1 MELFHAVPW
10 SGMGREESFKPEVL
24 RQLRKLGGLSRRA
37 VADAVGVTQRTV
49 AYWESGQRNPEAR
62 QLHALVNFFKVDVHY
77 LTSRPRGS
85 TTLRDLRR
93 EAGFSSADHAAQAV
107 SGRKVM
113 RGISFDG
120 TKLLRLER
128 GLPVRGTACST
139 PEHAGRLAKALA
151 LVYKL
156 PEHVVVDAW
165 RRTRPD
171 EPAPVLPR
179 PGPRPERTTL
189 METWNSLND
198 RQRIYLEACFLQ
210 DTEEQ
215 QAERE
220 RHAHTG
226 QRRPAAEWRKMTLA
240 LYAPPEITGYSRLQ
254 ERLRDHGV
262 HDPGTGPSIAALNRR
277 GLITV
282 HHDTVTIPGAG
293 LIKRTRVEM
302 TKRGRAVARAGLGV
316 SRSQS
321 APAPMMSVWLWRT
334 LVRVAYASQHGG
346 DYDLVGRARLH
357 LTVKTGPGQEAP
369 SRGYLEHRLPDGATW
384 GRHAWYPSASGW
396 RHIADYLSQYREL
409 YPTVSTDGLEDL
421 IPPQYRT
428 PTVSGG
434 S

>member
-1 MELFHAVPW
+1 MELFHAVAW
-10 SGMGREESFKPEVL
+10 SLMGREESFKPDVL
-24 RQLRKLGGLSRRA
+24 RQLRELGGVSRRA
-37 VADAVGVTQRTV
+37 LADAVGVTQRTV
-49 AYWESGQRNPEAR
+49 AYWESGQRKPEAR
-62 QLHALVNFFKVDVHY
+62 QLHALLSFFKVDAHY
-77 LTSRPRGS
+77 VTNRPRGS
-85 TTLRDLRR
+85 VTLRDLRR
-93 EAGFSSADHAAQAV
+93 EAGFSNADEAAQAV

-113 RGISFDG
+113 RGISFDSA
-120 TKLLRLER
+120 KLLRLER
-128 GLPVRGTACST
+128 GLPVRGTVCST
-139 PEHAGRLAKALA
+139 PEHAGHLAKALA
-151 LVYKL
+151 LVYKV

-171 EPAPVLPR
+171 ESAPVLPR
-179 PGPRPERTTL
+179 PGPRAGRSTL
-189 METWNSLND
+189 IETWNGLND

-210 DTEEQ
+210 DVEEER
-215 QAERE
+215 AERA
-220 RHAHTG
+220 RYARTG

-240 LYAPPEITGYSRLQ
+240 LYVPPEITGHSRLQ
-254 ERLRDHGV
+254 ERLRDRGV
-262 HDPGTGPSIAALNRR
+262 HDPGTGPSIAALDRR
-277 GLITV
+277 GLIAV

-293 LIKRTRVEM
+293 LIKRTQVEM

-316 SRSQS
+316 SRSRS

-334 LVRVAYASQHGG
+334 LVRVAFASQDGG

-409 YPTVSTDGLEDL
+409 YPTVPTDGLEDL
-421 IPPQYRT
+421 IPPPYRT

-434 S
+434 P